1 MRFNLVF
8 EFVMVILISTAFA
21 TPTLGDESID
31 LGPDYGDGAAWHQFH
46 LDPQHRGASSSLAPR
61 TNHTLW
67 TREIGAQAGS
77 SVSVAEGRVFVN
89 CVDEIVALDQLTGE
103 TLWTAP
109 FEENEHVCCSWFTP
123 IYHEGRLFFSGMKTI
138 SLNATTGEEIWSF
151 IPPSGRGAV
160 DGSPAVAE
168 GKVLASDWDGH
179 HYRCLDEASGREIWN
194 FSVEGS
200 AQSTP
205 AVADGRVVFGA
216 WEWGLGGRIYCADLE
231 DGSEI
236 WSLQTENSPAGS
248 ASVLDGVVY
257 MTTYNFN
264 GNGDLLA
271 LSLSDGSIL
280 WRKEVSPT
288 DCTPTI
294 AEGKVYVCGGCEGF
308 SRSKTYCFD
317 AATGDLLWETDE
329 AEKIGDWRC
338 SMAYADGLVFVGRPD
353 FDDFGGTFAL
363 DASTGE
369 VVWSHSGGGSSPAV
383 ADGMV
388 FTLGKGTVY
397 AFGGE
402 AGRDG
407 AETEEVIP

>member
-1 MRFNLVF
+1 MKLKLYL
-8 EFVMVILISTAFA
+8 EFFA
-21 TPTLGDESID
+21 TMLIFSALTAPALCNGSDDVDAED
-31 LGPDYGDGAAWHQFH
+31 GDGAGWHQFH
-46 LDPQHRGASSSLAPR
+46 LNPQHLGASSSFAPR
-61 TNHTLW
+61 TNDAAW

-109 FEENEHVCCSWFTP
+109 FEESEDVCCSWHTP
-123 IYHEGRLFFSGMKTI
+123 AYHDGRLYFSGMKTVC
-138 SLNATTGEEIWSF
+138 LNAATGEEIWSF
-151 IPPSGRGAV
+151 IPPSGRGSV

-168 GKVLASDWDGH
+168 GKVIASDWDGH
-179 HYRCLDEASGREIWN
+179 HYYCLDEASGKEIWN
-194 FSVEGS
+194 FTVEGS

-205 AVADGRVVFGA
+205 AISNGRVVFGA
-216 WEWGLGGRIYCADLE
+216 WEWGLGGNIYCADLE

-236 WSLQTENSPAGS
+236 WSLRTENSPAGS
-248 ASVLDGVVY
+248 ASILEGVVY

-264 GNGDLLA
+264 GNGDLLV

-280 WRKEVSPT
+280 WRKEISPT
-288 DCTPTI
+288 DSTPTI

-308 SRSKTYCFD
+308 SHSKTYCFD

-338 SMAYADGLVFVGRPD
+338 SMAYADGLVFAGQPD

-363 DASTGE
+363 DASTGDL
-369 VVWSHSGGGSSPAV
+369 VWSHPGGGSSPAV
-383 ADGMV
+383 ADGIV
-388 FTLGKGTVY
+388 FTLDKGAVY
-397 AFGGE
+397 AFGG
-402 AGRDG
+402 AADG
-407 AETEEVIP
+407 ERVL